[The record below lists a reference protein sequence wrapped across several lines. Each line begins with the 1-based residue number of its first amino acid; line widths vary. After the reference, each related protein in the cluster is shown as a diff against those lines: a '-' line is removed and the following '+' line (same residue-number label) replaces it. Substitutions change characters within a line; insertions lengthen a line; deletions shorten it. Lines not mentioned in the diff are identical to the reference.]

1 MKWKK
6 YSSIWLVKLGILK
19 MTQRKFQTRE
29 EHAEYLNN
37 YSIDPRKAMFTII
50 LSIIVDV
57 FGYSMVLPLLPVI
70 VTEMGSTALFVGIL
84 VSSNALSAF
93 IFGPIWG
100 KLSDKYGRKP
110 ILLIS
115 QAGTGLSFLI
125 LALSPNVYV
134 ILFSRFLDGV
144 FGGQIPVIR
153 AYIADITTPATRASE
168 MGKLMVGHTVG
179 MVFGPIIG
187 GLLGVIN
194 WRYPSLI
201 AVILSIIAM
210 ILTIRV
216 LIESMP
222 KDRISDLNL
231 RKKHRELSSEKIRK
245 TFTREII
252 LRFVQVFLLF
262 FITVMFNSSMS
273 LILFERYGASTII
286 IGLVMTLA
294 GVTVMI
300 YGGFLMKPLFKK
312 VGEKRVLLIA
322 SSLLII
328 NFAVFPFMTDLWM
341 IFAFIPSFVF
351 SMVFLPSLIQSNI
364 SKAVDD
370 DKQGVVSG
378 MTTNIQSIAQIIS
391 PLVATGFI
399 EIGGITLGMIF
410 LNAYELIGYT
420 AVILGIGLFIA
431 LFFDLKRHSYLYS
444 YEKPQKE
451 SIKSN

>member
-1 MKWKK
+1 
-6 YSSIWLVKLGILK
+6 
-19 MTQRKFQTRE
+19 MTDRKFLNKE
-29 EHAEYLNN
+29 EHADILRN

-50 LSIIVDV
+50 LSIMVDV
-57 FGYSMVLPLLPVI
+57 FGYSMVLPLLPEI
-70 VTEMGSTALFVGIL
+70 VKNFGSSAIFVGIL

-100 KLSDKYGRKP
+100 RLSDKYGRKP

-115 QAGTGLSFLI
+115 QVGTGVSFLV
-125 LALSPNVYV
+125 LALSPNIYI

-201 AVILSIIAM
+201 AVALSIIAI
-210 ILTIRV
+210 ILTRRV

-222 KDRISDLNL
+222 KDRILDI
-231 RKKHRELSSEKIRK
+231 KQQIMIR
-245 TFTREII
+245 FA
-252 LRFVQVFLLF
+252 QVFLLF
-262 FITVMFNSSMS
+262 SITVMFNSSMA
-273 LILFERYGASTII
+273 LILDERYGASTII

-294 GVTVMI
+294 GVTIMI
-300 YGGFLMKPLFKK
+300 YGGLLMKPLFKK
-312 VGEKRVLLIA
+312 VGEKRILLIA
-322 SSLLII
+322 SILLIL
-328 NFAVFPFMTDLWM
+328 NFLAFPFMTELWM
-341 IFAFIPSFVF
+341 IFAFLPSFVF

-364 SKAVDD
+364 TKAVDA

-410 LNAYELIGYT
+410 LDPYELIGYLS
-420 AVILGIGLFIA
+420 AILGIGLFVI
-431 LFFDLKRHSYLYS
+431 LFFDLKRHSYLFS
-444 YEKPQKE
+444 YEKPQK
-451 SIKSN
+451 KSAE

>member
-1 MKWKK
+1 MPD
-6 YSSIWLVKLGILK
+6 
-19 MTQRKFQTRE
+19 RKFLNKE
-29 EHAEYLNN
+29 EHADILKN

-57 FGYSMVLPLLPVI
+57 FGYSMVLPLLPEI
-70 VTEMGSTALFVGIL
+70 VKNFGFSAIFVGLL

-100 KLSDKYGRKP
+100 RLSDKYGRKP

-115 QAGTGLSFLI
+115 QAGTGVSFLV
-125 LALSPNVYV
+125 LALSPNMYI
-134 ILFSRFLDGV
+134 ILFSRILDGV

-168 MGKLMVGHTVG
+168 MGKLMIGHTVG

-187 GLLGVIN
+187 GLLGALN
-194 WRYPSLI
+194 WRYPSLL
-201 AVILSIIAM
+201 AVILSIIAI

-222 KDRISDLNL
+222 KDRVSDIKH
-231 RKKHRELSSEKIRK
+231 KKKNRELSSENKRK
-245 TFTREII
+245 TFTKEII
-252 LRFVQVFLLF
+252 VRFAQVFLLF
-262 FITVMFNSSMS
+262 SITVMFNSSMA
-273 LILFERYGASTII
+273 LILDERYGASTII

-294 GVTVMI
+294 GVTIMI

-312 VGEKRVLLIA
+312 IGEKRVLLFA
-322 SSLLII
+322 SILLIL
-328 NFAVFPFMTDLWM
+328 NFLAFPFMTELWM

-364 SKAVDD
+364 TKAVDS
-370 DKQGVVSG
+370 DKQGLVSG

-391 PLVATGFI
+391 PLIATGFI
-399 EIGGITLGMIF
+399 EIGGITIGMIF
-410 LNAYELIGYT
+410 LNPYELIGYL
-420 AVILGIGLFIA
+420 AVILGIGLFVI
-431 LFFDLKRHSYLYS
+431 LFFDLKRYSYLYS
-444 YEKPQKE
+444 YEKPQN
-451 SIKSN
+451 KSVE